1 MPWLVRKPARTAA
14 TPAAAKKETPVPVAA
29 ARAEPKP
36 APEKQAS
43 AESAIDALRKAR
55 ERAQRR
61 TDKER

>member
-1 MPWLVRKPARTAA
+1 MKTD
-14 TPAAAKKETPVPVAA
+14 VPVAA
-29 ARAEPKP
+29 APAEPKP
-36 APEKQAS
+36 APEKPAS